1 MEDEAAPVDRRATL
15 AGAGDAAAESPTS
28 PLGLTTSPGRS
39 EADQTTL
46 SGTWGSL
53 EILEPVGRGG
63 FGRVYRARDPA
74 LGREVALKVI
84 TLASDDP
91 AKVANVLR
99 EGRLLARVRHPNVVT
114 VYGAQEFKGSIGIW
128 MELVRGRSLG
138 ELVRQDGRLGPEE
151 AIVIGSSVLR
161 AVAAVHAA
169 GLIHRDV
176 KAQNVM
182 RETGGRIVLMDFGA
196 GLERGEVG
204 RKREISPEGT
214 PLYMA
219 PELLAG
225 HAPSVASDIYSVGV
239 LLFFLVTGTHPV
251 SGRTI
256 TDIALAHGLGQRR
269 LLADCRPDL
278 PEEFI
283 RVVER
288 ALAPA
293 PDRRYQSAG
302 AMAREL
308 ADALPGSGASR
319 VEPAIETPGPAAASA
334 SDARALSARPIAPD
348 DEEARRI
355 RRAAVWTRLA
365 TWIGTAAGVMAVT
378 WILGFL
384 TSAALDILLGRPGDF
399 ANESAFDWWVW
410 GFRSLVSPA
419 FFALAAVVVV
429 RLLVFAVR
437 ALGRATALRG
447 VAARTAARV
456 RSTTARLGLNNP
468 IAAGQILLVLQVV
481 VFLWVFWHFRDLIV
495 AFTWTINY
503 ADSAVLVPLAPQNF
517 RHQEDYRSVLPLLAF
532 AMAVAWVRVWRWR
545 RQLASAGDRATLV
558 AGVSLVVILAVLAEI
573 PYRILNYNTFQRV
586 AFAGERCYAIGER
599 SAELLLYCPDAE
611 VPKNKVVSAGD
622 ARLERTRVVESIF
635 TTRAPADPAR

>member
-1 MEDEAAPVDRRATL
+1 
-15 AGAGDAAAESPTS
+15 
-28 PLGLTTSPGRS
+28 
-39 EADQTTL
+39 
-46 SGTWGSL
+46 
-53 EILEPVGRGG
+53 
-63 FGRVYRARDPA
+63 
-74 LGREVALKVI
+74 
-84 TLASDDP
+84 
-91 AKVANVLR
+91 
-99 EGRLLARVRHPNVVT
+99 
-114 VYGAQEFKGSIGIW
+114 

-151 AIVIGSSVLR
+151 AIVTGGSVLR

-196 GLERGEVG
+196 GLERGEVV

-319 VEPAIETPGPAAASA
+319 VEPAIETPGLAATPAG
-334 SDARALSARPIAPD
+334 DARALSARPVAPD
-348 DEEARRI
+348 EGEARRL

-365 TWIGTAAGVMAVT
+365 TWIGAAAGVMAVI
-378 WILGFL
+378 WVLGFL
-384 TSAALDILLGRPGDF
+384 TSGAFDVLLGRPGDF
-399 ANESAFDWWVW
+399 SSESAFDRWVW

-419 FFALAAVVVV
+419 FFALAALVVV
-429 RLLVFAVR
+429 RLAAFVAR
-437 ALGRATALRG
+437 ALGRLTGLRG
-447 VAARTAARV
+447 IAAGASSLA
-456 RSTTARLGLNNP
+456 RSTTPSTARRSMRG
-468 IAAGQILLVLQVV
+468 AG
-481 VFLWVFWHFRDLIV
+481 
-495 AFTWTINY
+495 
-503 ADSAVLVPLAPQNF
+503 
-517 RHQEDYRSVLPLLAF
+517 
-532 AMAVAWVRVWRWR
+532 
-545 RQLASAGDRATLV
+545 
-558 AGVSLVVILAVLAEI
+558 
-573 PYRILNYNTFQRV
+573 
-586 AFAGERCYAIGER
+586 
-599 SAELLLYCPDAE
+599 AEL
-611 VPKNKVVSAGD
+611 G
-622 ARLERTRVVESIF
+622 
-635 TTRAPADPAR
+635 